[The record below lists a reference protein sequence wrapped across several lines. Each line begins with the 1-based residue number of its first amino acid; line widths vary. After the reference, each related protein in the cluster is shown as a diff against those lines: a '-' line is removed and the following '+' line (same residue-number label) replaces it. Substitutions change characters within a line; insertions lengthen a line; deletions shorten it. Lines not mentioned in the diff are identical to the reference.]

1 VTGTNTWQP
10 PEGEVRSE
18 KCEVRRQLPKACCIG
33 PSPTVIQQPL
43 DGSNRFYRA
52 AWLP

>member
-1 VTGTNTWQP
+1 LRRLANVWQP
-10 PEGEVRSE
+10 
-18 KCEVRRQLPKACCIG
+18 LTNLTLG

-43 DGSNRFYRA
+43 DGTNRFYRA